1 MTDPLDP
8 RPPLD
13 SPPDA
18 ADPAMARDPR
28 DPARD
33 NALTDPRS
41 DPTAPADPDSV
52 LPVIPAPGKAAAVP
66 EATLDKP
73 SRFGRPENIP
83 VSRAAPPSGGDANT
97 VLSVRDL
104 RISFVNEGR
113 STPAVKGVSFTVNRG
128 ETVALVGES
137 GSGKSVTALSTV
149 QLLGASARIEGS
161 VRYNGAE
168 MIGAPEPRLRAVR
181 GNDISFVFQ
190 EPMTSLNPLHTLER
204 QIGESLALH
213 QGLTG
218 QKARARIIE
227 LLNRVGIRD
236 AESRLAD
243 YPHQLSGGQRQRVMI
258 AMALANGPE
267 LLIADE
273 PTTALDVT
281 IQAQILDL
289 LADLKRDEGL
299 SMLFISHDLGIVRRI
314 ADRVCVMQG
323 GEIVEQGPVEEIFAN
338 PQHPYTRK
346 LLAAEPKGIAE
357 PIDPA
362 APEIVSTEAVRVW
375 FPIKRG
381 FLRRTVGHV
390 KAVNAATLR
399 VRAGE
404 TLGIVGESGSGKTT
418 LALAIMRLIES
429 TGPIVYMG
437 RDISALQG
445 RGLRR
450 LRRDMQI
457 VFQDPFGSLSPRMTV
472 GQIIAEGLGVHGV
485 EKGRDPR
492 GMVAGIM
499 AEVGLDPETMDRYP
513 HEFSGGQRQRIAIAR
528 AMILRPKVMVLDEP
542 TSALDMTVQVQIVEL
557 LRDLQRR
564 HGLAFLFISHDL
576 RVVRAMS
583 HQIMVMRAGD
593 VVEQGT
599 TAQVFD
605 APQSDYTRALMAAA
619 FHDSKDRP

>member
-1 MTDPLDP
+1 MN
-8 RPPLD
+8 
-13 SPPDA
+13 
-18 ADPAMARDPR
+18 DPR
-28 DPARD
+28 DP
-33 NALTDPRS
+33 LHP
-41 DPTAPADPDSV
+41 APGAVP
-52 LPVIPAPGKAAAVP
+52 PVIPAAGKAAAVP
-66 EATLDKP
+66 VQAPRRADGAIPGGSKAEPRSKIDADAVLD
-73 SRFGRPENIP
+73 I
-83 VSRAAPPSGGDANT
+83 
-97 VLSVRDL
+97 RDL

-113 STPAVKGVSFTVNRG
+113 STPAVKGVSFTVKRG

-137 GSGKSVTALSTV
+137 GSGKSVTALATV
-149 QLLGASARIEGS
+149 RLLGASAQIEGS
-161 VRYNGAE
+161 VLYQGTE
-168 MIGAPEPRLRAVR
+168 MIGAPEEKLRAVR

-218 QKARARIIE
+218 AAARARIVE
-227 LLNRVGIRD
+227 LLTRVGIRD

-289 LADLKRDEGL
+289 LAELKRDEGL

-323 GEIVEQGPVEEIFAN
+323 GEIVEQGPVEQIFRN
-338 PQHPYTRK
+338 PRHPYTRK

-362 APEIVSTEAVRVW
+362 APEIVSTENLRVW

-381 FLRRTVGHV
+381 FLRRTVGHI

-429 TGPIVYMG
+429 NGPIVYMG

-492 GMVAGIM
+492 EMVAGIM
-499 AEVGLDPETMDRYP
+499 AEVGLDPASMDRYP

-528 AMILRPKVMVLDEP
+528 AMILRPKVVVLDEP

-619 FHDSKDRP
+619 FHDSKDRPA